1 MYKRQLEGNV
11 DYREVT
17 LTGGNE
23 SGNYL
28 VTLDGGATVRV
39 PTGHRVPSLEECF
52 GL

>member
-1 MYKRQLEGNV
+1 M

-17 LTGGNE
+17 ITGGNE

-28 VTLDGGATVRV
+28 VTLDGGATFPV
-39 PTGHRVPSLEECF
+39 PTGRRVPPLEQCL